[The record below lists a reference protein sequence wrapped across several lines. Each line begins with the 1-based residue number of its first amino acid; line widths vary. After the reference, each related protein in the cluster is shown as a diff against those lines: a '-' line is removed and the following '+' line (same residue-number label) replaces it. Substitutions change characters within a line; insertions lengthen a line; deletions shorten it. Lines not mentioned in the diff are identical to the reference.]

1 VIPQNTIDRFVQS
14 LAQPRHPGKALI
26 ERSKIFSPIVAS
38 EDAKLVFQAR
48 QEIQE
53 AGHCLLAHIRMQI
66 AQMQDPEA
74 VEGLWNTVRNNFVP
88 PQPKLSG
95 ISPSP
100 PVEPRQPKDSLDES
114 GRKEQIFDMEE
125 VQALPEDLRLM
136 IHFDPEALTDMQ
148 MAEAPL

>member
-1 VIPQNTIDRFVQS
+1 
-14 LAQPRHPGKALI
+14 
-26 ERSKIFSPIVAS
+26 
-38 EDAKLVFQAR
+38 
-48 QEIQE
+48 
-53 AGHCLLAHIRMQI
+53 MQI

-88 PQPKLSG
+88 PQPKLGG

-100 PVEPRQPKDSLDES
+100 SVEPRQPKDSLDVS

-136 IHFDPEALTDMQ
+136 IHLDPEALTDMQ

>member
-1 VIPQNTIDRFVQS
+1 MITQNTVYRFVQS
-14 LAQPRHPGKALI
+14 LAQPHHPGKGQI
-26 ERSKIFSPIVAS
+26 ERSKILPPIVAG

-88 PQPKLSG
+88 PQPKLCS

-100 PVEPRQPKDSLDES
+100 PLEPRQPKDSLDES
-114 GRKEQIFDMEE
+114 GGKEQIFDMEE